1 LSNQVVITDVG
12 PRDGLQNQK
21 KILSISERAELIYA
35 LGRSGIPGIEVGSFV
50 SPRAVPAMA
59 GTDKLVDDLNK
70 TKSFQT
76 PIVALVPNLKG
87 YHMAREAGMRHVVM
101 VVYGSDAMAKKNVA
115 MSKAEAEKNIEE
127 IMAEAA
133 RDGID
138 VTATVA
144 VAFECPFE
152 GKIEPVI
159 TERIVERLIDM
170 GAANVVLADTIG
182 AAHPRQV
189 GDLTTNLVQKHGFDI
204 LGCHFHDTRGLG
216 VANVYAALQAGI
228 RRFDSSI
235 AGLGGCP
242 FAPGASGNVATEDV
256 VLLCKQMGFATGID
270 ISELLIASERAAR
283 LTETDAE
290 GRSTVWLRD
299 NHKKLDL

>member
-1 LSNQVVITDVG
+1 MSNQVVITDVG

-59 GTDKLVDDLNK
+59 ETDKLVDDLNK
-70 TKSFQT
+70 TKSFKT

-101 VVYGSDAMAKKNVA
+101 VVYGSDSMAKKNVS
-115 MSKAEAEKNIEE
+115 MSKAEAERNIEE

-256 VLLCKQMGFATGID
+256 VLLCEQMGFATGID

-283 LTETDAE
+283 LTETDAQ